1 MILPKTGRL
10 QSNEPWDTKQ
20 TKRRSK
26 SINHESQ
33 TMTFCTRASK
43 QVFPKRSAKKIDG
56 TEKPKYVKPR
66 AIIPLWLLAKGIARY
81 NEFLH
86 ELNMTKKN

>member
-1 MILPKTGRL
+1 MILPKQDDYKATNLGTRNK
-10 QSNEPWDTKQ
+10 QSG
-20 TKRRSK
+20 SK

-43 QVFPKRSAKKIDG
+43 HVFPKRSPKKIDG
-56 TEKPKYVKPR
+56 TEIPKYVKPR

-81 NEFLH
+81 NEFPH
-86 ELNMTKKN
+86 KLNMKKKN